1 MNIHSDCSS
10 SGHHI
15 GSMEWL
21 YAGLHFD
28 ILDTKSTMI
37 TTENVAV
44 SEVYPWSAGQARNT
58 MKLRRSI
65 IDTEADG
72 KLDWAPTAQA
82 FHSRQPGREECV
94 RWYRGHRVMPYAGT
108 VYLTV
113 FNSSNLVKAANWA
126 KHVLFVTRQHD
137 IEPRSSHP
145 YQSQDVANPPIN
157 FDDFFNGESLVQEDI
172 VVWFNLGMHHVSS
185 FWRSAQILSSLR
197 HIVGFRSCL

>member
-1 MNIHSDCSS
+1 
-10 SGHHI
+10 
-15 GSMEWL
+15 
-21 YAGLHFD
+21 
-28 ILDTKSTMI
+28 
-37 TTENVAV
+37 
-44 SEVYPWSAGQARNT
+44 
-58 MKLRRSI
+58 
-65 IDTEADG
+65 
-72 KLDWAPTAQA
+72 
-82 FHSRQPGREECV
+82 
-94 RWYRGHRVMPYAGT
+94 MPYAGT